1 MQVKELSSSKSEKEY
16 SVVIPAKEIEAA
28 MEIKALEIAKEAKID
43 GFRAGKVPVSVIKK
57 RYKEN
62 ILSETLDGLINQTSQ
77 KIIEDNNLTLATRPN
92 IQISSFV
99 EGKDLEY
106 KATFELY
113 PEIPEV
119 DYSKCGVTEFVCDIA
134 EEEITKT
141 LNDLRKNKKELTPAT
156 GKAAAKEGDTVVIN
170 FVGYIDDKEFPGG
183 KADDYK
189 LELGAGHFIPGFE
202 SGLVG
207 SKAGEEVKLDL
218 KFPKDY
224 GSKDHAGK
232 KVVFNV
238 TVKEI
243 MHTILPELTDEFAK
257 SFGVQSLDD
266 LKKAIKTDLEKRY
279 SSVTYGL
286 TKKELLDVLD
296 KEINCEMP
304 RTMVESELESL
315 MKQLADPTQKEDEK
329 LDEKLKAKYKKI
341 AERRVKLGLVLS
353 ETAKINK
360 LTITQD
366 DIRGAIINYAQSMPG
381 QEQMVIEYFTKN
393 PQAVEN
399 LKGPIIEDK
408 AVRFILSK
416 TTNKPKHLSV
426 EKLIDLV
433 KKNEEENAIV

>member
-16 SVVIPAKEIEAA
+16 SVIIPAKEIEAA
-28 MEIKALEIAKEAKID
+28 IESNALEIAKEAKID
-43 GFRAGKVPVSVIKK
+43 GFRVGKVPVSVIKK

-62 ILSETLDGLINQTSQ
+62 ILSETLDDLINKTSQ
-77 KIIEDNNLTLATRPN
+77 KIIEDNKLTLATRPN

-106 KATFELY
+106 KAKFELF
-113 PEIPEV
+113 PEIPAI
-119 DYSKCGVTEFVCDIA
+119 DYSKCGVTEFICEIGD
-134 EEEITKT
+134 EEVTKT
-141 LNDLRKNKKELTPAT
+141 LNDLRKNKKELKPAT

-183 KADDYK
+183 KAEDYK

-257 SFGVQSLDD
+257 SFGAENLEG
-266 LKKAIKTDLEKRY
+266 LKKAIKADLEKRY
-279 SSVTYGL
+279 SNITYGL

-296 KEINCEMP
+296 EQIKCDMP
-304 RTMVESELESL
+304 KTMVESELENL
-315 MKQLADPTQKEDEK
+315 NKQLTAPGAEIDEK
-329 LDEKLKAKYKKI
+329 AQVKYRKI

-353 ETAKINK
+353 ETAKLNK
-360 LTITQD
+360 LSITQD

-381 QEQMVIEYFTKN
+381 QEQMVIDYFTKN

-416 TTNKPKHLSV
+416 TTNKPKHLST
-426 EKLIDLV
+426 EKLIELV
-433 KKNEEENAIV
+433 KKNEEDNAIV

>member
-1 MQVKELSSSKSEKEY
+1 MQVKELSSSKSEKEF
-16 SVVIPAKEIEAA
+16 SVIIPAKEIET
-28 MEIKALEIAKEAKID
+28 MIESKALEIAKEAKID

-62 ILSETLDGLINQTSQ
+62 ILSESLDFLINQTSQ
-77 KIIEDNNLTLATRPN
+77 KIIEDNKLTLATRPN

-113 PEIPEV
+113 PEIPEI
-119 DYSKCGVTEFVCDIA
+119 DYSKCGVTEFICDIT
-134 EEEITKT
+134 EEEIIKT
-141 LNDLRKNKKELTPAT
+141 LNDLRKNKKELKPAT
-156 GKAAAKEGDTVVIN
+156 GKSAAKEGDTILIN
-170 FVGYIDDKEFPGG
+170 FVGYIDNKEFPGG

-218 KFPKDY
+218 TFPKDY

-232 KVVFNV
+232 KVLFNV
-238 TVKEI
+238 TIKEI
-243 MHTILPELTDEFAK
+243 MHTILPELNDEFAK
-257 SFGVQSLDD
+257 SFGVQTLEE
-266 LKKAIKTDLEKRY
+266 LRKAVKTDLEKRY
-279 SSVTYGL
+279 SNVTYGL

-296 KEINCEMP
+296 KEIKCNMP
-304 RTMVESELESL
+304 KTMVESELENL
-315 MKQLADPTQKEDEK
+315 IKQLADPNHKEDK
-329 LDEKLKAKYKKI
+329 KIDETLKAKYQKI

-353 ETAKINK
+353 ETAKTNK
-360 LTITQD
+360 LSITQD
-366 DIRGAIINYAQSMPG
+366 DIKGAIINYAQSMPG

-408 AVRFILSK
+408 AVKFILSK

-433 KKNEEENAIV
+433 KNNEIDNAIV

>member
-16 SVVIPAKEIEAA
+16 SITIPAKEIETAI
-28 MEIKALEIAKEAKID
+28 ESKALEIAKEAKID
-43 GFRAGKVPVSVIKK
+43 GFRTGKVPISIIKK

-62 ILSETLDGLINQTSQ
+62 ILSETLDSFINQTSK
-77 KIIEDNNLTLATRPN
+77 KIIEDNKLTLATRPN
-92 IQISSFV
+92 IEISSFV

-113 PEIPEV
+113 PEIPEIEY
-119 DYSKCGVTEFVCDIA
+119 DKLGVTEFICDIT
-134 EEEITKT
+134 EEEVTKT
-141 LNDLRKNKKELTPAT
+141 LNDLRKNKKELKPTT
-156 GKAAAKEGDTVVIN
+156 NETIAKEGDTVLIN

-207 SKAGEEVKLDL
+207 SKAKEEVKLNL

-224 GSKDHAGK
+224 GSKDYADK

-238 TVKEI
+238 MIKEV
-243 MHTILPELTDEFAK
+243 MHTVLPELNDEFAK
-257 SFGVQSLDD
+257 LFGVQTLDE
-266 LKKAIKTDLEKRY
+266 LKKAIKADLEKRY
-279 SSVTYGL
+279 SNLTYGL

-296 KEINCEMP
+296 KEISCDMP
-304 RTMVESELESL
+304 RTMVENELKSL
-315 MKQLADPTQKEDEK
+315 IKQLTDPNHKEGDEV
-329 LDEKLKAKYKKI
+329 DDKLKAKFKKI

-360 LTITQD
+360 LSITQD
-366 DIRGAIINYAQSMPG
+366 DIKSAIINYAQSMPG
-381 QEQMVIEYFTKN
+381 QEQMIIEYFTKN

-399 LKGPIIEDK
+399 LNGPIIEDK
-408 AVRFILSK
+408 AVKFILSK
-416 TTNKPKHLSV
+416 ITNNQKHLSV

-433 KKNEEENAIV
+433 KKSEEDNAIV